1 MSNTPPPLPG
11 TILVGALAQK
21 DPDDRLG
28 IPSCN
33 GDPIVFLE
41 HVMDSPKVSFR
52 ARMAA
57 AVAMLPYKHS
67 RLGEE
72 GKKGK
77 QKERA
82 QSVSGGR
89 LSPRPAPGTSV
100 QH

>member
-1 MSNTPPPLPG
+1 MSHLPPLPG
-11 TILVGALAQK
+11 EILVGATAQK

-28 IPSCN
+28 IPSCK

-72 GKKGK
+72 GKKVK
-77 QKERA
+77 QKGRA
-82 QSVSGGR
+82 EGVVGGR
-89 LSPRPAPGTSV
+89 LSPRPAPGVTV